1 MTCKSALSLI
11 LSLFAALASFVLH
24 AQNNPYG
31 IDDECYEYV
40 KQAEASLGTDEFE
53 DANSRLLRTAV
64 SKGDRKAQVLYY
76 VERMRDVC
84 RREDSEASQVLAAQ
98 EDLKQIAIKLE
109 YKQYFYQSY
118 QFAKNWFFN
127 HGHHMRSLEIV
138 QDMMKEAVDRGD
150 EYGKWAASKEMAS
163 IYETFGDRPTAR
175 RHLHELINAYEMSED
190 PTIRRQS
197 LSPYYLEYA
206 ETFYP
211 GDDSLRFYVQQA
223 WSCAK
228 VPLDSVR
235 CWQKFAKLAALEGD
249 RAHYVYWRDLCLE
262 PSRSRAVSMYIPAL
276 FAAVDTL
283 FSGRPLDC
291 RALTWKLPSPQLF
304 WVAKIAESLG
314 RHDASEK
321 LKDLCIIAKDKDFG
335 EVYNMN
341 IAEMSTRY
349 GNDVLSAD
357 LAKKTRQAQI
367 AIRAMAIMLAFIIA
381 AIVAAAVVWKKK
393 KDRSI

>member
-1 MTCKSALSLI
+1 MSRKSALSLI
-11 LSLFAALASFVLH
+11 LLLFAALASVALH
-24 AQNNPYG
+24 ARNNPYE
-31 IDDECYEYV
+31 IDDDCYEYL
-40 KQAEASLGTDEFE
+40 KQAEATLGSDQFE
-53 DANSRLLRTAV
+53 EANSALLRTAL

-76 VERMRDVC
+76 VERMRNIC
-84 RREDSEASQVLAAQ
+84 RRQDSEAKQVLTAQ
-98 EDLKQIAIKLE
+98 EDLKQIALKLG
-109 YKQYFYQSY
+109 YIQYYYQSY

-127 HGHHMRSLEIV
+127 RGHHMHALEIV
-138 QDMMKEAVDRGD
+138 QDMLNTAVERGD

-163 IYETFGDRPTAR
+163 MYATFGDRPTAR
-175 RHLHELINAYEMSED
+175 KHLHELIGTYLSSED

-211 GDDSLRFYVQQA
+211 GEDSLRIYVQQA

-304 WVAKIAESLG
+304 WVAKIAERVG